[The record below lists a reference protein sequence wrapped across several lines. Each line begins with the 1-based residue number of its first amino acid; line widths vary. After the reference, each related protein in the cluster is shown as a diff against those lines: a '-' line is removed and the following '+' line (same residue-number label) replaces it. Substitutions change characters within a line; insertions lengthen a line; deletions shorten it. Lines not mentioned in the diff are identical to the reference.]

1 MLFIVR
7 VIIHSEKCFFF
18 VFCKAGGEAYCLE
31 AKKKKKRE
39 RNWRTKVNKA
49 EGCSFS
55 LVVVLYLRCT
65 YV

>member
-7 VIIHSEKCFFF
+7 VIIHSEKCFFLSF
-18 VFCKAGGEAYCLE
+18 VRQVERRIVLKQ
-31 AKKKKKRE
+31 KKERE
-39 RNWRTKVNKA
+39 KLANYVNKT